1 MATTRTATTGTSSRW
16 RGVLSLAVAL
26 LALAASLQLIAAEET
41 RKTPGQR
48 QLLFSVDIPLAQGRC
63 AGTFMREW
71 LPCYVS
77 QYSLFSSL
85 G

>member
-16 RGVLSLAVAL
+16 RGVLTLAVAL

-41 RKTPGQR
+41 RNPGQR